1 MPTGGDPSTSCE
13 GPSAGHPLSFSHKKE
28 KGKMYVTQQQS
39 IIETY
44 EM

>member
-1 MPTGGDPSTSCE
+1 MSTGGDPSRSRE

-28 KGKMYVTQQQS
+28 KGEMYVTQQQS
-39 IIETY
+39 VIEAY